1 MRKEPGMRNAFYV
14 FALVGWVGGC
24 AQNSPESSP
33 YARSPGNLTPTSDQP
48 GSRMY
53 PGLYQPEE
61 TRLPP
66 PPPPPA
72 VSGTDIEVARAVR
85 DMIHSDTEFTPSSN
99 TVIAT
104 VDRGVVT
111 LTGTVYS
118 EHERWELVDR
128 VSKLPGV
135 DHVRDHL
142 KVDLR

>member
-1 MRKEPGMRNAFYV
+1 MRNAV
-14 FALVGWVGGC
+14 FVLALAGLLGGC

-48 GSRMY
+48 GSRLY

-85 DMIHSDTEFTPSSN
+85 DMIHSDSDFAPSGK
-99 TVIAT
+99 TVLAT
-104 VDRGVVT
+104 VERGVVT
-111 LTGTVYS
+111 LSGTVYS
-118 EHERWELVDR
+118 EHERWELVER
-128 VSKLPGV
+128 ISKLPGV
-135 DHVRDHL
+135 DRVRDHL